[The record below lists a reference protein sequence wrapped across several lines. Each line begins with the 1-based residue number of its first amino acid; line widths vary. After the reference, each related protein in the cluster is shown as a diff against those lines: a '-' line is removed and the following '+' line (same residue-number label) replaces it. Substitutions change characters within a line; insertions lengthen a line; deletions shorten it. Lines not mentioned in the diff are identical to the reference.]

1 MFEAAS
7 IRREAEDVEPARRS
21 VPVMSESRTG
31 EVGCGGPA
39 ADGRTV
45 VSVSAP
51 GGRRVGVELLVI
63 IVSPA
68 TRTGTGAACKSGVP
82 LLAGTSCVPVQA
94 SADATATAVI
104 ARGIFGKCILLLYVD
119 DGRETMQSNQEAE
132 HRRP

>member
-1 MFEAAS
+1 
-7 IRREAEDVEPARRS
+7 
-21 VPVMSESRTG
+21 MSESRTG
-31 EVGCGGPA
+31 EVGCGRPA

-104 ARGIFGKCILLLYVD
+104 ARGIFGKCILLLYVWMTA
-119 DGRETMQSNQEAE
+119 GRRCNLISKASIVVCKNARES
-132 HRRP
+132 